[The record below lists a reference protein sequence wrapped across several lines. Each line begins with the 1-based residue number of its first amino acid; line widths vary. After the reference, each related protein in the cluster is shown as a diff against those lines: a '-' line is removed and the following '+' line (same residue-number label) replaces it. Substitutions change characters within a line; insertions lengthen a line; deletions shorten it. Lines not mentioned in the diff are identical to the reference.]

1 MALIEGRGW
10 QLRSN
15 NLHSA
20 RAPRVS
26 CAMHSRCRE
35 RTRGSDIRTSP
46 TWCGKAI
53 RQVDESLSLFG
64 LTYHLSPIHMAMDGG
79 AWGRA
84 RSREAK
90 NTTFT
95 TPICLMSV
103 FGANRR
109 LAFLAM
115 AQKAS
120 RGTSYISYVRLM
132 FVFGANRELA
142 FLAMAQEA
150 SRGTS
155 VLQT

>member
-1 MALIEGRGW
+1 
-10 QLRSN
+10 
-15 NLHSA
+15 
-20 RAPRVS
+20 
-26 CAMHSRCRE
+26 
-35 RTRGSDIRTSP
+35 
-46 TWCGKAI
+46 
-53 RQVDESLSLFG
+53 
-64 LTYHLSPIHMAMDGG
+64 MDGG